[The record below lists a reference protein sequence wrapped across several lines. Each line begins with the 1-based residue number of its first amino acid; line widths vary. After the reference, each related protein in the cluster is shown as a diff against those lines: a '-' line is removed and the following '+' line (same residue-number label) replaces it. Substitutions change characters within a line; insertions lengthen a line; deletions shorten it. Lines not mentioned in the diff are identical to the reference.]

1 MIHFSGPTISAKPAS
16 LVHWK
21 AEPAVN
27 FLRPFP
33 HFRHTSHDR
42 ISLRVS
48 ESFSPCLHSSWD
60 FRPLFNHLLGIFCC
74 GWLHFELRFYSP
86 LQLSD
91 SISEIVLKEVS
102 PLSFLS
108 PFICFSLLFSLCR
121 FQFILPQPIDGTFYC
136 GSVRRRCLWRL
147 IFFLSFFAN
156 EQCCLSA
163 YRLTFPS
170 NLLPQ
175 NGFDSLLPM
184 DWCSDLMYTVLFSW
198 RYRHSQ
204 VLVKRPVFTRL
215 LLYFRLPSSILCR
228 FFLLW
233 KWQSQFLFDLNLLAL
248 FHAGLPIGFFSLS
261 FYLWTDLTFLLAASA
276 LVPFKLCFYFNVAGN
291 EDADVIYL
299 VSSTQPQIS
308 SPLTLYCLYPCL
320 CARTN
325 LLHIWTLDHFHM
337 IGSPSCYG

>member
-1 MIHFSGPTISAKPAS
+1 MIFKFLIHFSGPTFSAKPAS

-33 HFRHTSHDR
+33 HFRHTSDDR
-42 ISLRVS
+42 IRVS

-147 IFFLSFFAN
+147 IFFFYPFSPMNSVVFPRTASLS
-156 EQCCLSA
+156 
-163 YRLTFPS
+163 
-170 NLLPQ
+170 
-175 NGFDSLLPM
+175 
-184 DWCSDLMYTVLFSW
+184 
-198 RYRHSQ
+198 
-204 VLVKRPVFTRL
+204 
-215 LLYFRLPSSILCR
+215 
-228 FFLLW
+228 
-233 KWQSQFLFDLNLLAL
+233 
-248 FHAGLPIGFFSLS
+248 LPIS
-261 FYLWTDLTFLLAASA
+261 FLRMA
-276 LVPFKLCFYFNVAGN
+276 LIPCCRWIDVLIWCTRYYFPDDTA
-291 EDADVIYL
+291 IPR
-299 VSSTQPQIS
+299 S
-308 SPLTLYCLYPCL
+308 
-320 CARTN
+320 
-325 LLHIWTLDHFHM
+325 
-337 IGSPSCYG
+337 